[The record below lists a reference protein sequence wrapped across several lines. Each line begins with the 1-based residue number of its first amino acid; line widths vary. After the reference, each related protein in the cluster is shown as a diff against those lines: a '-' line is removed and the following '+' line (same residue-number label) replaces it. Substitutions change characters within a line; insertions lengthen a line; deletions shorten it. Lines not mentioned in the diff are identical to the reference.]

1 MNTYQ
6 KNNCRSPFKKT
17 HEQFARMFELPD
29 ISQDNATSLRARFR
43 NILKAH
49 SNDLKPDTRGEC
61 AQRQPH
67 NTPDFIPSVTR
78 PAASRND
85 RFH

>member
-6 KNNCRSPFKKT
+6 KNTCRSSFQKT
-17 HEQFARMFELPD
+17 HEQFARMFALPD
-29 ISQDNATSLRARFR
+29 ISQDNATSLRARFW
-43 NILKAH
+43 NVLKAH
-49 SNDLKPDTRGEC
+49 SNDLKPDTCGEC
-61 AQRQPH
+61 AHRQLH
-67 NTPDFIPSVTR
+67 NTPDFIPLVTR